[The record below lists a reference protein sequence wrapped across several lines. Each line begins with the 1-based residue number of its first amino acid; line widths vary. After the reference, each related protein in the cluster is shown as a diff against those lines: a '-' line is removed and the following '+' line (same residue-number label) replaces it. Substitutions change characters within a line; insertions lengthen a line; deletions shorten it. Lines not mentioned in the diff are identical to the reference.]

1 MSHSSVS
8 LIRKGWMSAKAQM
21 KKAKYLGRASEVQAL
36 RTVLVDPTLLTQS
49 GMTKNGGSKG
59 RMVAESILSNKI

>member
-1 MSHSSVS
+1 
-8 LIRKGWMSAKAQM
+8 MSAKAQM